1 MAARPLA
8 TALPGEQASP
18 RRSSALMTAVLCL
31 CGTLVSLQ
39 QTLVVPLLPDL
50 RHILDVSADNA
61 FWLVTITLLSA
72 A

>member
-1 MAARPLA
+1 
-8 TALPGEQASP
+8 
-18 RRSSALMTAVLCL
+18 MTAVLCL